1 MFHQSLILLMCQQ
14 MAQGL
19 TISKTKLQH
28 TCSFSKLLK
37 ENLSKTHHSSF
48 SSLPMCEKEDQKQ
61 SITII
66 YFI

>member
-1 MFHQSLILLMCQQ
+1 

-28 TCSFSKLLK
+28 TCSFSKLIK

-48 SSLPMCEKEDQKQ
+48 SSL
-61 SITII
+61 SIYQTRGNYELMAQI
-66 YFI
+66 YFL